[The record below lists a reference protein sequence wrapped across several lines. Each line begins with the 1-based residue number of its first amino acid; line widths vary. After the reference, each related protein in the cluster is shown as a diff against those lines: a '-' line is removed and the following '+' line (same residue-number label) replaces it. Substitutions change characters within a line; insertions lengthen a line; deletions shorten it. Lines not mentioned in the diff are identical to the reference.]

1 MDVHAISFYHESR
14 AALLFS
20 FFFSCFFFIFYF
32 PSFLPVF
39 LFPLLSPC
47 SFSFIQCWGLLHA
60 CHHWRISQDLRKL
73 KFNVPTSSHHCLC
86 WDSTPWDF
94 KQSYRFLLKY
104 KISVSSGTSLQ
115 STIATADWSWQYWS
129 FPVWNCNYEETILL
143 SGTFVFLDWRDPTA
157 PPDPMPPSLISRL
170 WPRSCW
176 AFQLLCWIP
185 GSVRGKKMGSAFR
198 VSYLRMTSQVCC
210 LVRIHWMIWE

>member
-1 MDVHAISFYHESR
+1 MRSHFIMKAGLLCFSLFSFLVFFFYFLLPLLPPC
-14 AALLFS
+14 LLFS
-20 FFFSCFFFIFYF
+20 LALS
-32 PSFLPVF
+32 L
-39 LFPLLSPC
+39 LFP
-47 SFSFIQCWGLLHA
+47 FIQCWGLLHA
-60 CHHWRISQDLRKL
+60 CHHWRISQDLCKL
-73 KFNVPTSSHHCLC
+73 KFNVPTSSHHYLC

-94 KQSYRFLLKY
+94 KQSYWFLLKY

-185 GSVRGKKMGSAFR
+185 GSVRGKKKRGLLFVCHISAWLAKC
-198 VSYLRMTSQVCC
+198 VV
-210 LVRIHWMIWE
+210 